1 MRVKTNGS
9 KGHFEGGEGL
19 ELHEVYEEVSGPG
32 EIPDQRG
39 FGTERWKSLLHPTS
53 LGVEIERKSLGECKR
68 QKRLQVGLGMPL

>member
-32 EIPDQRG
+32 EISDQRDFEPKDG
-39 FGTERWKSLLHPTS
+39 NHYCIRRS
-53 LGVEIERKSLGECKR
+53 LGLR
-68 QKRLQVGLGMPL
+68 

>member
-32 EIPDQRG
+32 EILDQRDFEPKDG
-39 FGTERWKSLLHPTS
+39 NHYCIRRSLES
-53 LGVEIERKSLGECKR
+53 VRGRR
-68 QKRLQVGLGMPL
+68 DYR